1 MREALMRSR
10 TSRNAQDAVQA
21 GAELLSTKTQLD
33 YYSYLVSKNPLAPS
47 EVIAG
52 LPISEA
58 DKQELQ
64 RRAAP
69 VRLGQ

>member
-21 GAELLSTKTQLD
+21 GAELLSKKTQLD
-33 YYSYLVSKNPLAPS
+33 YYELVVAQKRLSPS
-47 EVIAG
+47 EAISS
-52 LPISEA
+52 LPLSDA

-64 RRAAP
+64 RRVAP
-69 VRLGQ
+69 VKLE